1 VAGRDTRSVSVSGLD
16 EVLRALDKLPGDA
29 QREARAGAV
38 RISRGLA
45 NLIRAAARS
54 SDRQSARAGRTVRTQ
69 TNGLTPNVIAGPH
82 PLLFGS
88 NFGALGRFGWYS
100 KHRYINSRKRQF
112 RAHRGQNDYWF
123 FSTAERAEPE
133 LNRQYQEIADAIIHD
148 WSA

>member
-1 VAGRDTRSVSVSGLD
+1 MAGRDTRSVSIHGLD
-16 EVLRALDKLPGDA
+16 EVLRALDKLPSDA
-29 QREARAGAV
+29 EREARAGAV
-38 RISRGLA
+38 RISRRLA

-69 TNGLTPNVIAGPH
+69 TIGLTPNVIAGPH

-100 KHRYINSRKRQF
+100 AGRYRNSRDRQF
-112 RAHRGQNDYWF
+112 RPHRGQNDYWF

-133 LNRQYQEIADAIIHD
+133 LQAEYQEIADAIIRD